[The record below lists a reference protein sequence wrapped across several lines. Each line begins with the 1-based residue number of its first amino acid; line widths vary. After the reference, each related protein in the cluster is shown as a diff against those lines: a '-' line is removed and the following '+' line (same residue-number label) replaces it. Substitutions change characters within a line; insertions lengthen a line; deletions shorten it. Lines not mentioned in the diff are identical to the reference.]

1 MNFDDYVEMFLYFN
15 TILPPAA
22 VGVGV
27 GWKFRLIKEIGGEE
41 VCEQWV
47 VCVFFTTQKS

>member
-22 VGVGV
+22 V
-27 GWKFRLIKEIGGEE
+27 RGGRIAETRMTHNPSRN
-41 VCEQWV
+41 WV
-47 VCVFFTTQKS
+47 